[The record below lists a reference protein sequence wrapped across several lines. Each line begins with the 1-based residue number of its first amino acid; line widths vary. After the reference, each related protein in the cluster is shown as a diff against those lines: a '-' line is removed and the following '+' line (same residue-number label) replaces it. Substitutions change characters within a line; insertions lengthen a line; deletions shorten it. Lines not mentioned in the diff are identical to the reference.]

1 MTNAI
6 LSTSSL
12 PETLLRLIHTEKV
25 HIQEADNGIIR
36 IIPVREGS
44 GFRGLAKGSKFT
56 TEKLLA
62 YRREDMELEE

>member
-1 MTNAI
+1 M
-6 LSTSSL
+6 
-12 PETLLRLIHTEKV
+12 IHTEKV